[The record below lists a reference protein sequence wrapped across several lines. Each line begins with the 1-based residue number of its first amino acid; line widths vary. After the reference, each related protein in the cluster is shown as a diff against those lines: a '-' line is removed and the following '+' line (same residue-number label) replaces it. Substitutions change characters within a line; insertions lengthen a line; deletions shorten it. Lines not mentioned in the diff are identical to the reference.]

1 MHYDLDSPSRVERSP
16 QILITVNLTKPELTF
31 DAIRKTYKD
40 LKPTDVAL
48 VATALIESGK
58 FAKATH
64 DGLDYEWTS
73 DDHGAMTRSLFA
85 EVAQLQEGV
94 VEKTTK
100 KAAAAAEAEE
110 PVTLQ
115 VQLKPSLRAA
125 EAVLGEREDLKTLL
139 TDIVQEGIEFLF
151 SPTDIGW
158 HWTLERVN
166 WATLSG
172 GDLKRRVKFKP
183 VFVEGAVAVELGP
196 GGKRKATKK

>member
-1 MHYDLDSPSRVERSP
+1 
-16 QILITVNLTKPELTF
+16 LITVNLTKPELTF
-31 DAIRKTYKD
+31 DAIRKAYKN

-48 VATALIESGK
+48 VSTSLIEAGK

-64 DGLDYEWTS
+64 DGLDYEWTAE
-73 DDHGAMTRSLFA
+73 DYAGMTKSLFA
-85 EVAQLQEGV
+85 EVAQVQEGV
-94 VEKTTK
+94 STEKLTK
-100 KAAAAAEAEE
+100 KAAAEQAAEE

-115 VQLKPSLRAA
+115 VELKPSIRAG
-125 EAVLGEREDLKTLL
+125 ELVLGEREDLKTLL
-139 TDIVQEGIEFLF
+139 ADIFQEGVEYLF

-172 GDLKRRVKFKP
+172 GELRRRVKFKP

-196 GGKRKATKK
+196 GGKRKVSKK